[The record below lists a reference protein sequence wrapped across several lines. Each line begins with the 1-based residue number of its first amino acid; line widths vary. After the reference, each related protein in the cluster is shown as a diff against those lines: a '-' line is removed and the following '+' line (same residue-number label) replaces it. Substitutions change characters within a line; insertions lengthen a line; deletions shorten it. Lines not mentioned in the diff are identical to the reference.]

1 MTEKELE
8 KEIKQIKKRN
18 KDVELNKRWE
28 TSFTRKLCI
37 AILTYIVVLT
47 YTFLIDRISNMFLT
61 SLVPVIGFLLSTLSL
76 NLIRKIWER
85 CIKK

>member
-8 KEIKQIKKRN
+8 KEIKLIKKRN
-18 KDVELNKRWE
+18 KEVELNKRWE